1 MKRYYQ
7 IYWSLEV
14 RNSEQANSAGSSM
27 EMNPGMNPVGFVRV
41 LYISV
46 YECVCSVFGGVLSV
60 LRHRNFG

>member
-46 YECVCSVFGGVLSV
+46 
-60 LRHRNFG
+60 